1 MVSIDEF
8 IVVEAQQPKT
18 QIALSKTKC
27 EILQVDDFS
36 TRLRK
41 TS

>member
-1 MVSIDEF
+1 MVLIDEF

-18 QIALSKTKC
+18 QIALNKTKC
-27 EILQVDDFS
+27 EIRQVDDVS
-36 TRLRK
+36 TRLGK